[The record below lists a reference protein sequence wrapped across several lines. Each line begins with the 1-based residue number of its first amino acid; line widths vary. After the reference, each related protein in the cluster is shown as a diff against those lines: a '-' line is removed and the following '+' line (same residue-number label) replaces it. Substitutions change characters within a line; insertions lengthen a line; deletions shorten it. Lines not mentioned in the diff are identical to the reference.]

1 MPIEDSYV
9 HTCSIAMLITYGY
22 LTSVLLFLICN
33 TKGRL
38 LQGQRCFLKPG
49 QANFAVPTTSISAE
63 DQSGLWNPEHGWNE
77 LPPSSMTCPTQLGD
91 FGAVKFTRKRSVN
104 GQSTLGKWVN
114 RWSTNPHFRLTKNRP
129 SCPAAAAFCCSC
141 KEAARWI
148 CTACELEKIL
158 KSRGF
163 VPTKRVIGEWI
174 SHFPTFLDG
183 HLVDSFPMFQHF
195 WMVIWLI
202 HFPFS
207 NIFGWS

>member
-1 MPIEDSYV
+1 MDIW
-9 HTCSIAMLITYGY
+9 HLCCCSWFATQKGGSCKA
-22 LTSVLLFLICN
+22 SVVSWNLDKPTLQSQQHPFLLK
-33 TKGRL
+33 TKAAFEIPNMAEMNFPH
-38 LQGQRCFLKPG
+38 LQWHVQPNLG
-49 QANFAVPTTSISAE
+49 ISE
-63 DQSGLWNPEHGWNE
+63 QS
-77 LPPSSMTCPTQLGD
+77 SSP
-91 FGAVKFTRKRSVN
+91 RKRSVN

-148 CTACELEKIL
+148 CTACELEKFSNPGSL
-158 KSRGF
+158 SPQKG
-163 VPTKRVIGEWI
+163 
-174 SHFPTFLDG
+174 L
-183 HLVDSFPMFQHF
+183 LVKEFPMFQHF